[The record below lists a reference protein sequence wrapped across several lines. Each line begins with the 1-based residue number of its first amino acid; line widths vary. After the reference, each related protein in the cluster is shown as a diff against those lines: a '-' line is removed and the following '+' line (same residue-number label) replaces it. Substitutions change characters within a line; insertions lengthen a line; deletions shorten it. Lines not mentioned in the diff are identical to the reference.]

1 MDKLCRSHVAQIQSV
16 QREQQEQRSQELA
29 RAVAEA
35 TFKQLEAQIES
46 DWAVLRAQMGSC
58 EDQAVQTA
66 KDLKY
71 VRDRQ
76 QNHVKN
82 QTKSTLFIYFDDSRS
97 VAALQP
103 ILIRKCHATTKYLKH
118 ISDQG
123 RAKSMW
129 RSGCRRSVTW
139 SVCLMTKTT
148 TGCCRSSWR
157 SLSIF
162 GAFPG
167 TCDLWAFG

>member
-129 RSGCRRSVTW
+129 RSGCRRSVT
-139 SVCLMTKTT
+139 CP
-148 TGCCRSSWR
+148 
-157 SLSIF
+157 F
-162 GAFPG
+162 A
-167 TCDLWAFG
+167 